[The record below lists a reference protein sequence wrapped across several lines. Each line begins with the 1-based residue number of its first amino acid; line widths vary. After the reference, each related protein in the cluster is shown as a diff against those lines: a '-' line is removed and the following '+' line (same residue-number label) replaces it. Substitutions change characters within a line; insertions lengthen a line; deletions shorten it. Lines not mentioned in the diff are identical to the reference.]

1 MRSLIASVLLGLLII
16 WGSTAYTSGLEKI
29 SESLIIK
36 NASVREY
43 IKSEDYNQA
52 LYGIKD
58 LRKSLEQNR
67 GLLEMTGKHNETDEI
82 EIGIS
87 ELEVYT
93 QAQKQDDALAKC
105 SLIEFLLE
113 HLPKNFKLRIE
124 NIL

>member
-1 MRSLIASVLLGLLII
+1 MKSLIASVILGLMLI

-29 SESLIIK
+29 SENLSIK
-36 NASVREY
+36 NTSIREY
-43 IKSEDYNQA
+43 IKSKDYNLA
-52 LYGIKD
+52 LNGIKE
-58 LRKSLEQNR
+58 LRELLEENR
-67 GLLEMTGKHNETDEI
+67 GLLKMTGKHNETDEI

-93 QAQKQDDALAKC
+93 QAQKQEDALAKC
-105 SLIEFLLE
+105 ALIEFLLE

>member
-29 SESLIIK
+29 SEGLIIK

-52 LYGIKD
+52 LYGIKE

-105 SLIEFLLE
+105 ALIDFLLE

>member
-1 MRSLIASVLLGLLII
+1 MKSLIASVILGLMII

-29 SESLIIK
+29 SENLSIK
-36 NASVREY
+36 NTSIREY
-43 IKSEDYNQA
+43 IKSKDYNLA
-52 LYGIKD
+52 LNGIKE
-58 LRKSLEQNR
+58 LRELLEENR

-93 QAQKQDDALAKC
+93 QAQKQEDALAKC
-105 SLIEFLLE
+105 ALIEFLLE